1 MSEHTLPKQHQDQQ
15 PGREAPMEPKPLY
28 DDQDYRA
35 GGKLKEKVALV
46 TGGDSGIGRAVTI
59 AYAKEGAKVAIVYLE
74 EDEDARETQRLAAQY
89 GPEPLLI
96 RGDLGDQA
104 FATDAVEK
112 TAAHFGGLD
121 VLVNIAGEQHPQ
133 ETPEAISAEQLEK
146 TFRTN
151 FFSMVYLVQAA
162 LKHLPEGGAIINT
175 SSITAYRGNPKLI
188 DYSSTKGAIT
198 AFTRSLSTNL
208 LERGIRVNAVA
219 PGPIWTPLIPSTFD
233 EEHVSQFGLETP
245 MKRPGQPSELAAA
258 YVYLACKDSSYVS
271 GQTIHINGGVVI
283 NG

>member
-1 MSEHTLPKQHQDQQ
+1 MSEQTLPKQHQDEQ
-15 PGREAPMEPKPLY
+15 PGREAPMDPQPLY
-28 DDQDYRA
+28 DDADYRA
-35 GGKLKEKVALV
+35 GDKLKDKVALV

-59 AYAKEGAKVAIVYLE
+59 AYAKEGAQVAIVYLE
-74 EDEDARETQRLAAQY
+74 EDEDAKETQRLAAKY

-104 FATDAVEK
+104 FAVESVEK
-112 TAAHFGGLD
+112 TVQAFGKLD
-121 VLVNIAGEQHPQ
+121 VLVNIAGEQHPK
-133 ETPEAISAEQLEK
+133 ERPEEISAEQLEK

-162 LKHLPEGGAIINT
+162 LKYLPEGSAIINT
-175 SSITAYRGNPKLI
+175 SSITAFRGNPKLI

-208 LERGIRVNAVA
+208 VERGIRVNSVA

-233 EEHVSQFGLETP
+233 EEHVSQFGAETP

-271 GQTIHINGGVVI
+271 GQTLHVNGGVVI

>member
-1 MSEHTLPKQHQDQQ
+1 MSEQTLPKQHQDEQ
-15 PGREAPMEPKPLY
+15 PGREAPMDPQPLY
-28 DDQDYRA
+28 DDADYRA
-35 GGKLKEKVALV
+35 GDKLKDKVALV

-59 AYAKEGAKVAIVYLE
+59 AYAKEGAQVAIVYLE
-74 EDEDARETQRLAAQY
+74 EDEDAKETQRLAAKY

-104 FATDAVEK
+104 FAVESVEK
-112 TAAHFGGLD
+112 TVQAFGKLD
-121 VLVNIAGEQHPQ
+121 VLVNIAGEQHPK
-133 ETPEAISAEQLEK
+133 ERPEEISAEQLEK

-162 LKHLPEGGAIINT
+162 LKYLPEGSTIINT
-175 SSITAYRGNPKLI
+175 SSITAFRGNPKLI

-208 LERGIRVNAVA
+208 VERGIRVNSVA

-233 EEHVSQFGLETP
+233 EEHVSQFGAETP

-271 GQTIHINGGVVI
+271 GQTIHVNGGVVI

>member
-1 MSEHTLPKQHQDQQ
+1 MSEQTLPKQHQDEQ
-15 PGREAPMEPKPLY
+15 PGREAPMDPQPLY
-28 DDQDYRA
+28 DDADYRA
-35 GGKLKEKVALV
+35 GDKLKDKVALV

-59 AYAKEGAKVAIVYLE
+59 AYAKEGAQVAIVYLE
-74 EDEDARETQRLAAQY
+74 EDEDAKETQRLAAKY

-104 FATDAVEK
+104 FAVESVEK
-112 TAAHFGGLD
+112 TVQAFGKLD
-121 VLVNIAGEQHPQ
+121 VLVNIAGEQHPK
-133 ETPEAISAEQLEK
+133 ERPEEISAEQLEK

-162 LKHLPEGGAIINT
+162 LKYLPEGSTIINT
-175 SSITAYRGNPKLI
+175 SSITAFRGNPKLI

-208 LERGIRVNAVA
+208 VERGIRVNSVA

-233 EEHVSQFGLETP
+233 AEHVSQFGAETP

-271 GQTIHINGGVVI
+271 GQTIHVNGGVVI